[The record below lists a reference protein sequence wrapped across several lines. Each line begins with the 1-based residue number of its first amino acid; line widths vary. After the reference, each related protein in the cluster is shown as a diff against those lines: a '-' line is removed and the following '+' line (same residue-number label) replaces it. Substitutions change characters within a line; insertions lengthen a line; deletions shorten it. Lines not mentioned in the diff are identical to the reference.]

1 MYAKTFI
8 YSVFAL
14 VAAHQTFAAAVPE
27 DTKEASKDAAI
38 LIATD
43 AYYACN
49 CPNNC
54 GHSEGSSCKYY
65 GGPSDTDDII
75 SGTCNYP
82 NGNRF
87 ASIECVA

>member
-43 AYYACN
+43 A
-49 CPNNC
+49 
-54 GHSEGSSCKYY
+54 CKSH
-65 GGPSDTDDII
+65 PSIND
-75 SGTCNYP
+75 Y
-82 NGNRF
+82 
-87 ASIECVA
+87 